1 MADADLHGLLVQRP
15 RSAAEDVLLLSGMR
29 CLDLRTGRG
38 CLGPPGAGER
48 EADGGADEDV
58 NEDNIR
64 AELARLKALLPGE
77 TDSGIWR
84 AIEHRIAELERDLEK
99 IREKERTP

>member
-1 MADADLHGLLVQRP
+1 M
-15 RSAAEDVLLLSGMR
+15 E
-29 CLDLRTGRG
+29 
-38 CLGPPGAGER
+38 LGPPGTGEHA
-48 EADGGADEDV
+48 ADRGADAGM

-64 AELARLKALLPGE
+64 AELSRLKALLSGE

-99 IREKERTP
+99 IREKETKL

>member
-1 MADADLHGLLVQRP
+1 M
-15 RSAAEDVLLLSGMR
+15 
-29 CLDLRTGRG
+29 
-38 CLGPPGAGER
+38 
-48 EADGGADEDV
+48 

-77 TDSGIWR
+77 IDSGIRR

-99 IREKERTP
+99 ILEKERKP